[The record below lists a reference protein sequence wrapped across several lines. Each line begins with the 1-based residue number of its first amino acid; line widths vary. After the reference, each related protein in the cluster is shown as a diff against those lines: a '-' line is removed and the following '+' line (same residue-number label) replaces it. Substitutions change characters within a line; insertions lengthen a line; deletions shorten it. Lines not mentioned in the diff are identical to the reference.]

1 MYNALK
7 FKKTKDKKMID
18 KIIKFIITLLPSITC
33 LIFVEYFYDMG
44 VIEPLP
50 MIIMPVIFTLT
61 LLLGIY
67 TARKAQVGVL
77 GHGLTVIS
85 FIVTTIVIVNSYV
98 PLASNEFVN
107 ISSKL
112 EFRKDLKNSDLF
124 FFKFSNEQMDKGIE
138 RYNAQVKKFND
149 GKDK

>member
-1 MYNALK
+1 
-7 FKKTKDKKMID
+7 MID

-67 TARKAQVGVL
+67 TARKGQVGVL

-85 FIVTTIVIVNSYV
+85 FIVATIFIVNSYI

-124 FFKFSNEQMDKGIE
+124 FFKFSDEQMANGIE
-138 RYNAQVKKFND
+138 RYNTQVKKFND

>member
-1 MYNALK
+1 MMDK
-7 FKKTKDKKMID
+7 FV
-18 KIIKFIITLLPSITC
+18 KIIITLIPSVTC
-33 LIFVEYFYDMG
+33 FIFVEYFYDMG
-44 VIEPLP
+44 IVGPLQ
-50 MIIMPVIFTLT
+50 MIIMPIVFTLT
-61 LLLGIY
+61 LILGIY
-67 TARKAQVGVL
+67 TARKGQVGVL
-77 GHGLTVIS
+77 GHGLTAIS
-85 FIVTTIVIVNSYV
+85 FIVATIVIVNSYV

-124 FFKFSNEQMDKGIE
+124 FFKFSDQQMASGID

>member
-1 MYNALK
+1 
-7 FKKTKDKKMID
+7 MID

-44 VIEPLP
+44 VIDPLP

-85 FIVTTIVIVNSYV
+85 FIVATIVIVNSYV

-112 EFRKDLKNSDLF
+112 EYRKDLKNSDLF
-124 FFKFSNEQMDKGIE
+124 FFKFSDEQMDKGIE
-138 RYNAQVKKFND
+138 RYNTQVKKFRD

>member
-1 MYNALK
+1 
-7 FKKTKDKKMID
+7 MID

-61 LLLGIY
+61 LFLGIY
-67 TARKAQVGVL
+67 TARKAQVGIL

-85 FIVTTIVIVNSYV
+85 FIVATIVIVNSYV

-112 EFRKDLKNSDLF
+112 EYRKDLKSSDLF
-124 FFKFSNEQMDKGIE
+124 FFEFSDKQIAIGID
-138 RYNAQVKKFND
+138 RYNAQVRKFSD
-149 GKDK
+149 GKSK

>member
-1 MYNALK
+1 MMDK
-7 FKKTKDKKMID
+7 FV
-18 KIIKFIITLLPSITC
+18 KIIITLIPSIIC
-33 LIFVEYFYDMG
+33 FIFVQYFYDMG
-44 VIEPLP
+44 VIDPISILIVP
-50 MIIMPVIFTLT
+50 MIFTLT
-61 LLLGIY
+61 LFLGIY
-67 TARKAQVGVL
+67 TARKAEVGVL

-85 FIVTTIVIVNSYV
+85 FIVATIVIINSYI

-112 EFRKDLKNSDLF
+112 EYRKDLKNSDLF
-124 FFKFSNEQMDKGIE
+124 FFKFSDQQMASGIE

>member
-1 MYNALK
+1 
-7 FKKTKDKKMID
+7 MID
-18 KIIKFIITLLPSITC
+18 KIVKLIITLIPSVIC
-33 LIFVEYFYDMG
+33 FIFVQYFYDMG
-44 VIEPLP
+44 VIDPISILIVP
-50 MIIMPVIFTLT
+50 MIFTLT
-61 LLLGIY
+61 LFLGIY
-67 TARKAQVGVL
+67 TARKAEVGVL

-85 FIVTTIVIVNSYV
+85 FIVATIVIINSYI

-112 EFRKDLKNSDLF
+112 EYRKDLKNSDLF
-124 FFKFSNEQMDKGIE
+124 FFKFSDQQMASGIE

>member
-1 MYNALK
+1 MDK
-7 FKKTKDKKMID
+7 FI
-18 KIIKFIITLLPSITC
+18 KIIITLIPSVVC
-33 LIFVEYFYDMG
+33 FIFVQYFYDMG
-44 VIEPLP
+44 VVDPISIIIIP
-50 MIIMPVIFTLT
+50 MIFALT
-61 LLLGIY
+61 LLVGIY
-67 TARKAQVGVL
+67 TARKAEVGVL
-77 GHGLTVIS
+77 GHGLTAIS
-85 FIVTTIVIVNSYV
+85 FIVATIVIVNSYV

-124 FFKFSNEQMDKGIE
+124 FFKFSDQQMASGIE

>member
-1 MYNALK
+1 
-7 FKKTKDKKMID
+7 MID

-67 TARKAQVGVL
+67 TARKGQVGVL
-77 GHGLTVIS
+77 GHCLTMIS
-85 FIVTTIVIVNSYV
+85 FIVATIVIVNSYV

-124 FFKFSNEQMDKGIE
+124 FFKFSDEQMANGIE
-138 RYNAQVKKFND
+138 RYNAQVRKFAD

>member
-1 MYNALK
+1 
-7 FKKTKDKKMID
+7 MID
-18 KIIKFIITLLPSITC
+18 KIIKFIITLLPSIIC

-61 LLLGIY
+61 LLLDIY
-67 TARKAQVGVL
+67 TARKAEVGIL

-85 FIVTTIVIVNSYV
+85 FIVATIVVINSYV

-124 FFKFSNEQMDKGIE
+124 FFKFSDEQMAKGIE
-138 RYNAQVKKFND
+138 RYNAQVKKFID
-149 GKDK
+149 AKDK

>member
-1 MYNALK
+1 
-7 FKKTKDKKMID
+7 MID

-67 TARKAQVGVL
+67 TARKGQVGVL
-77 GHGLTVIS
+77 GYGLTAIS
-85 FIVTTIVIVNSYV
+85 FIVATIVIVNSYV

-112 EFRKDLKNSDLF
+112 EYRKDLKNSDLF
-124 FFKFSNEQMDKGIE
+124 FFKFSDEQMAKGID
-138 RYNAQVKKFND
+138 RYNAQVRKFSD
-149 GKDK
+149 GKSK

>member
-1 MYNALK
+1 
-7 FKKTKDKKMID
+7 MID

-67 TARKAQVGVL
+67 TARKGQVGVL

-85 FIVTTIVIVNSYV
+85 FIVATIVIINSYV

-112 EFRKDLKNSDLF
+112 EYRKDLKNSDLY
-124 FFKFSNEQMDKGIE
+124 FFKFFDKQIANGID
-138 RYNAQVKKFND
+138 RYNNQVKKFRD
-149 GKDK
+149 AKDK